1 MISQNF
7 IILLNYPC
15 VILYTLLEVVYI
27 YSLTF
32 IACIL
37 YDFKFTRLK
46 TVWEKTHITLD
57 IRNGDIVDVP
67 DENILET
74 IKRRCL

>member
-1 MISQNF
+1 MWKWF
-7 IILLNYPC
+7 FKYPC

-27 YSLTF
+27 YFSTF
-32 IACIL
+32 IVCIL

-46 TVWEKTHITLD
+46 TVWEETHITLD
-57 IRNGDIVDVP
+57 VRNGDIVDVP